1 MDPPELERGQ
11 AGHAEEEE
19 DGRTGAE
26 GRSCPGGASS
36 ASASASPAVPEAAA
50 AVPEA
55 LLQAGGAGC
64 EGQPYSQSGAVPVT
78 GQVEAVEDQGREEQD
93 DEGTGRRME
102 QNQAEEGRE
111 EDRPRGPGVPVGADH
126 PLGPDRVGGEG
137 RWHPAGMV
145 PRGPGG
151 SGVAPRVAV
160 GLAGAGT
167 GTGDRGRGRRGRLPP
182 ADVGRPVRLRGRGR
196 LPVHCASFPGG
207 GMWEG
212 REGKGG
218 RGWGWG
224 WGWGWGPQCFPP
236 PPRPLAPRGRQRG
249 SAREGGAR
257 EARRMRE
264 AREYATL
271 VLLRRDRRWM
281 AFLPLL
287 AFGGAGSDT
296 LGMESWL

>member
-11 AGHAEEEE
+11 AGQAEEEE

-26 GRSCPGGASS
+26 GRSCPGGAS
-36 ASASASPAVPEAAA
+36 AASASPAVPEAAA

-151 SGVAPRVAV
+151 SGVAARVAV
-160 GLAGAGT
+160 GLAGAGAGAGA

-212 REGKGG
+212 REGGKGLGLGLGSTVLSPSASSADPARPAARIGERGG
-218 RGWGWG
+218 RE
-224 WGWGWGPQCFPP
+224 
-236 PPRPLAPRGRQRG
+236 RQ
-249 SAREGGAR
+249 E
-257 EARRMRE
+257 E
-264 AREYATL
+264 
-271 VLLRRDRRWM
+271 
-281 AFLPLL
+281 
-287 AFGGAGSDT
+287 
-296 LGMESWL
+296 